1 MWRWS
6 FRRPQGLSAYNQTAQ
21 KKHLGIFEP
30 QMEPRSPIK
39 ITFLISVLFLAM
51 SSLIAY
57 EFAVGSL
64 SPRGMGFALLALC
77 VVAAV
82 AFAFVIAD
90 AARHSQSQRQ
100 EPLTEAVRK
109 RRLRKIKIGKI
120 AIIVLVFALFNG
132 LLTTRNGP
140 FWPVLVGATMNIL
153 MTVAIARGV
162 IRLQRSL
169 QDDTQPRS

>member
-1 MWRWS
+1 
-6 FRRPQGLSAYNQTAQ
+6 
-21 KKHLGIFEP
+21 
-30 QMEPRSPIK
+30 MEPKSPIK
-39 ITFLISVLFLAM
+39 ITLLISVLFLAV

-64 SPRGMGFALLALC
+64 SPRGMGFALLAFC

-82 AFAFVIAD
+82 ALTFVIAR
-90 AARHSQSQRQ
+90 AARRSQTQRE

-109 RRLRKIKIGKI
+109 RRLRQIKIGKI
-120 AIIVLVFALFNG
+120 AIVVLVFALFNG
-132 LLTTRNGP
+132 LVTTRDAP
-140 FWPVLVGATMNIL
+140 IWPVIVGATMNVL

-169 QDDTQPRS
+169 NDDAQPRS

>member
-1 MWRWS
+1 
-6 FRRPQGLSAYNQTAQ
+6 
-21 KKHLGIFEP
+21 
-30 QMEPRSPIK
+30 
-39 ITFLISVLFLAM
+39 M

-82 AFAFVIAD
+82 VFAFVIAD

-109 RRLRKIKIGKI
+109 RRQIKIGKI

-162 IRLQRSL
+162 IRLQRTL
-169 QDDTQPRS
+169 KDDTRPRS